1 MRVENEG
8 EARVWSRSEQAR
20 GDWRRLTRLR
30 GQTQRCL
37 ARRAGKG
44 GPLGPFTPAH
54 PAGRLGKTSLC
65 GEVAS
70 IRASG
75 WHCHVWRSA
84 GARGGCGVGNPRGRH
99 PFQSSHS
106 AGSPGCASA
115 SHQHPASP
123 AARLAPAQT
132 RTDVYCLEP
141 RPRGRRSDPRGTQRG
156 AGGALGSRSGVL
168 AGRGGGEGMEIGG
181 EWVD

>member
-1 MRVENEG
+1 MRVENER

-106 AGSPGCASA
+106 VRAHPGAPPPLTSIPLALPRGS
-115 SHQHPASP
+115 H
-123 AARLAPAQT
+123 
-132 RTDVYCLEP
+132 
-141 RPRGRRSDPRGTQRG
+141 RPRRGQMFT
-156 AGGALGSRSGVL
+156 A
-168 AGRGGGEGMEIGG
+168 
-181 EWVD
+181 